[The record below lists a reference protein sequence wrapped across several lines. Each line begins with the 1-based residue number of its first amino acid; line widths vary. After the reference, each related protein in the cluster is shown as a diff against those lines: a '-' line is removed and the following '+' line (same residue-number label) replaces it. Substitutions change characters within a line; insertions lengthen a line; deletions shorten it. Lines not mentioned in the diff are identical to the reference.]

1 MKKPHFL
8 VRAFFRMI
16 PKGFKRLIVLSSL
29 IAYIKDVKEPE
40 RQFIEDLDSTLHL
53 SRGGSDA
60 LYLPIRVNRVLW
72 DGREV
77 YRRDLGILANPKES
91 QEAKQA
97 AMDSIHQRIPPHLA
111 YANTDQMVKELL
123 AFFKPEFSQT
133 ALA

>member
-1 MKKPHFL
+1 ML
-8 VRAFFRMI
+8 FR
-16 PKGFKRLIVLSSL
+16 S
-29 IAYIKDVKEPE
+29 
-40 RQFIEDLDSTLHL
+40 
-53 SRGGSDA
+53 
-60 LYLPIRVNRVLW
+60 IRVNRVLW